1 MQVEIRG
8 VEELSFRERQVVAL
22 KETGLSTEE
31 ICRRLKISAST
42 VANLYGRARRKG
54 YQVVIILPGSSL
66 IPPEDEDADA
76 NADAVPGAEEA
87 MPDERE

>member
-31 ICRRLKISAST
+31 ICRKLKISAST

-54 YQVVIILPGSSL
+54 YQVVIILPGTSL
-66 IPPEDEDADA
+66 IPPEDEDGD
-76 NADAVPGAEEA
+76 VEPGAEEA
-87 MPDERE
+87 MPDEHE